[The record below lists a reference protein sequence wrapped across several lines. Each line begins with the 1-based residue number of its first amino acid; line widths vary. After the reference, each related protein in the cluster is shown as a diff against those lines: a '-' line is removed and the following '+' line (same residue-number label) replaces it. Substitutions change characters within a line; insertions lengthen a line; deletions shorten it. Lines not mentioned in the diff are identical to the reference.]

1 MRHFNHPS
9 PVFIGRVSF
18 FLLNFF
24 PALFYVGN
32 IVSVHDRLIS
42 RFAGIPLV
50 CAKMLFDTFR
60 TCDDDFI
67 KHQFKLCHIVAIGS
81 GDDDR

>member
-1 MRHFNHPS
+1 MRYFNHPS
-9 PVFIGRVSF
+9 PGFIFRIGL

-24 PALFYVGN
+24 PTLFYVRN

-42 RFAGIPLV
+42 RFTGISLV
-50 CAKMLFDTFR
+50 GAKMLFDTFGP
-60 TCDDDFI
+60 CDDDFI